1 MENEN
6 DFRIGRLLP
15 DDSSII
21 YPHID
26 YETEDYSNYSPE
38 KEIYVIMLTDQ
49 SKSIKIPKDKI
60 NIEIESIESF
70 PQFVLSNFKFLYSE
84 MLSDLKGTKIHKM
97 YKRND
102 SKENFHYS
110 EISFINIDNLIELQH
125 PLYVDIV
132 STEVWVNSTININN
146 TFTNTTITSRMKID
160 RYIKEN
166 NLQRVMLKTMITLWN
181 YVYYKEDK
189 AESEKQNY
197 KINSYLHFHYMI
209 THFDFKLLS
218 PSWRDFDWDKEVLNY
233 YNIDLEINAE
243 MPIFEESMFAVI
255 QNQISK
261 ITIEKVNM
269 LWGGFSNLKNFDS
282 FITDENLE
290 NEFNTMKANVKSK
303 IYNMGREPNL
313 YLYFSTYTIE
323 DSINEYS
330 SSSLIGSEKEKEP
343 VNLIICP
350 RVIDKKRGLK
360 KKLKPVDKY
369 IETDGLTIIPETK
382 KQMMNKVKVFRESPI
397 EEPLINRDISTS
409 NNPPINVITNSSGSK
424 KAEQSGDK
432 PNLKNSFE
440 EVNTAAKKIY
450 KIFEKEDEGED
461 LSDDTNNSKGRQK
474 LSYCEQL
481 FKVLNESRNPSTTL
495 SLSRQIK
502 KMITEKAIKRIL
514 SANEVLKIPKNELDK
529 YMIPT
534 IRNVNYSYDF
544 VELKETIISETNSEN
559 SIKQFNIEVGIISVI
574 LILVMVGLYFIIG
587 TLFTN
592 IFS

>member
-6 DFRIGRLLP
+6 DFRIGQLFP
-15 DDSSII
+15 DDSSFI

-70 PQFVLSNFKFLYSE
+70 PQFVLSNFKLLYSE

-146 TFTNTTITSRMKID
+146 AFTNTTITSRMKID

-166 NLQRVMLKTMITLWN
+166 NLQKVMLKTMITLWN

-233 YNIDLEINAE
+233 YNIELEINAE

-350 RVIDKKRGLK
+350 RVIDRKRGLK

-369 IETDGLTIIPETK
+369 IEADGVTIIPTK

-432 PNLKNSFE
+432 PNLKKSFE

-474 LSYCEQL
+474 RSCCEQL

-574 LILVMVGLYFIIG
+574 LILVMVGLYFIIV